1 MIEINQV
8 KRKHET
14 QRCQPSEKKNKPC
27 SKKLNEGIRTKEYG
41 LKIERQVFVWVSC
54 VLMLKKMAL
63 ELRSRISFSHWVAF
77 LFFSCS
83 SSLSLPFL
91 KMNFSLH
98 CFSIDT
104 II

>member
-1 MIEINQV
+1 MKLKGVNLM
-8 KRKHET
+8 R
-14 QRCQPSEKKNKPC
+14 KNKPY

-77 LFFSCS
+77 FILQLFLFSVTAFPKNE
-83 SSLSLPFL
+83 L
-91 KMNFSLH
+91 
-98 CFSIDT
+98 
-104 II
+104 